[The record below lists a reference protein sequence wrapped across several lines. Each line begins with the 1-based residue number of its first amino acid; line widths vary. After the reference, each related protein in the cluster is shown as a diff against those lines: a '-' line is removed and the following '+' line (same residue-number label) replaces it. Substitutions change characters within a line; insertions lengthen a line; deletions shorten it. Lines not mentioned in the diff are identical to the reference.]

1 MIRSI
6 FKSATALAFVAAIAA
21 PLAAQTPGLPLG
33 TQAPEVRVQTVD
45 GKTVWLSSQY
55 GKGPVLIEFWATWCP
70 NCKALEPQMAAA
82 AQKYTGKIALVG
94 HGIGVEP
101 HEEPQVPNH
110 GKPKRGQTLV
120 PGLCIAIEPMVNVG
134 SAGTRTLGDKWTVV
148 TQDGSR
154 SAHFE
159 HTVAITADGPRVLTR
174 AA

>member
-6 FKSATALAFVAAIAA
+6 FKGATALAFVAAIAA

-82 AQKYTGKIALVG
+82 AQKYKGKIALVG
-94 HGIGVEP
+94 VAVGVNQSAALVKAYSAKHALPLAVVYDKNGEAADKFD
-101 HEEPQVPNH
+101 VPATSHIVILNAQ
-110 GKPKRGQTLV
+110 GRVIYTGVGADQD
-120 PGLCIAIEPMVNVG
+120 IDAAI
-134 SAGTRTLGDKWTVV
+134 R
-148 TQDGSR
+148 R
-154 SAHFE
+154 
-159 HTVAITADGPRVLTR
+159 AI
-174 AA
+174 